1 MLISLL
7 KIFMESKSNRRELQ
21 LISNS
26 VKLRLESYYVQ
37 MLPKEALISLK
48 LTGLFNSTLPMIPK
62 IIFIELV
69 VPPVELTV
77 KAAPFS
83 SY

>member
-1 MLISLL
+1 
-7 KIFMESKSNRRELQ
+7 
-21 LISNS
+21 
-26 VKLRLESYYVQ
+26 